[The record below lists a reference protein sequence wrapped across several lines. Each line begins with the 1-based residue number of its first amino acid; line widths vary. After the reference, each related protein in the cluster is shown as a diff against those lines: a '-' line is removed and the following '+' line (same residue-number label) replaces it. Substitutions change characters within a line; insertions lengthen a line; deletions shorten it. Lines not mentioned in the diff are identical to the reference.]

1 MGLKVSMEKHK
12 QYMKEAL
19 KEAKKAYLLN
29 EVPVGCVIVLNNKII
44 ARAHNQREGQQ
55 STLAHAELLAIQK
68 ANKKL
73 NSWRLED
80 CDLYVTL
87 EPCLMCVGAI
97 IQARIKH
104 VYFGASD
111 KKSGALGGNLNIL
124 TESFNHQIAVT
135 KKVLEEES
143 KRLLKDF
150 FKELRK

>member
-1 MGLKVSMEKHK
+1 MKKHEKFM
-12 QYMKEAL
+12 QEAL
-19 KEAKKAYLLN
+19 KEAKKAKLLN
-29 EVPVGCVIVLNNKII
+29 EVPVGCVIVLDNKII
-44 ARAHNQREGQQ
+44 ARAHNLREDKQ

-97 IQARIKH
+97 IQARIRH
-104 VYFGASD
+104 LYYGATD
-111 KKSGALGGNLNIL
+111 KKSGALGGNIDIL
-124 TESFNHQIAVT
+124 TNKFNHQLLVT
-135 KKVLEEES
+135 KKILEEES
-143 KRLLKDF
+143 KSLLKDF